1 MHNLDRTQ
9 VGFSQGFGEF
19 EFSEGESVFNESEQ
33 AELAAELLEVSNE
46 AELDQF
52 LGDLI
57 SKAGHAIGSFVGSPT
72 GQALGSALKGVAK
85 QVLPMAGQALGGY
98 LGGSGGAQIG
108 GQLATAASGLFEAES
123 GEQEWEAANTFVR
136 LAADAAKSAAEA
148 PASANPRAVAQ
159 AAVKQAAQTHAPNL
173 LTVPDAAAASKQ
185 GQGGAGT
192 SAANGHSHG
201 AGGHT
206 GRWIRRGNR
215 IILIGA

>member
-9 VGFSQGFGEF
+9 VGFSPEMGDF

-33 AELAAELLEVSNE
+33 AELAAELLEVSND

-57 SKAGHAIGSFVGSPT
+57 SRAASAIKTFANSST

-85 QVLPMAGQALGGY
+85 QVLPVAGTALGGY

-108 GQLATAASGLFEAES
+108 GQLGSAASNLFESES

-136 LAADAAKSAAEA
+136 LAADAAKRAAEA
-148 PASANPRAVAQ
+148 PLSAN
-159 AAVKQAAQTHAPNL
+159 
-173 LTVPDAAAASKQ
+173 SK
-185 GQGGAGT
+185 A
-192 SAANGHSHG
+192 
-201 AGGHT
+201 
-206 GRWIRRGNR
+206 I
-215 IILIGA
+215 